1 MVGYRLYLPKLRLI
15 FLLLTS
21 KSRYIGGMLSHT
33 EDDVRGKGK
42 PLVAS
47 GGSVDEVAALVSRAQ
62 AGDLSAFD
70 SIMAL
75 YRERLYS
82 VIYNMTFNHEDAADL
97 TQEAFVKAFRS
108 LKKFKGKSSF
118 FTWLYRIGVNMTLSF
133 LQRKKT
139 RKFFSFEQVSEEN
152 ATNKD
157 FEKLSSTEF
166 SSVKNTLLNELH
178 EKLNEAL
185 QTLSDKHRTI
195 VVLFEIDGL
204 SHREIATIMKC
215 TEGTVRS
222 RLHYA
227 KIQLQSLLSDYLK

>member
-1 MVGYRLYLPKLRLI
+1 MLRHADGDTNERNQHL
-15 FLLLTS
+15 FPS
-21 KSRYIGGMLSHT
+21 SN
-33 EDDVRGKGK
+33 
-42 PLVAS
+42 PA
-47 GGSVDEVAALVSRAQ
+47 DEVGELVFRAQ
-62 AGDLSAFD
+62 SGDLAAFD
-70 SIMAL
+70 SIMLL

-97 TQEAFVKAFRS
+97 SQEAFVKAFRS

-118 FTWLYRIGVNMTLSF
+118 FTWLYRIGVNMTLSH

-139 RKFFSFEQVSEEN
+139 RKFFSFDQISEEN
-152 ATNKD
+152 TTGKD
-157 FEKLSSTEF
+157 LDKF
-166 SSVKNTLLNELH
+166 SSSESSSVRNTLLNELH

-185 QTLSDKHRTI
+185 LKLSDKHRTI
-195 VVLFEIDGL
+195 VVLYEIDGL